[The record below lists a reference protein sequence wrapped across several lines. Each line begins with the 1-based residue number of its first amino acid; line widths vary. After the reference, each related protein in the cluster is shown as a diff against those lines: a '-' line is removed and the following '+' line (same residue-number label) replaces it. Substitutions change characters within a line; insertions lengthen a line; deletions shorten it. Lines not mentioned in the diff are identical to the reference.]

1 MAETKKADT
10 NECIL
15 YESHMKFWDKQIY
28 SKGEQISD
36 FIGVGF
42 GGGWSW
48 GAALSA
54 KGHREIW
61 GEREMFCFFDWAGGY
76 TKEHI
81 C

>member
-1 MAETKKADT
+1 
-10 NECIL
+10 
-15 YESHMKFWDKQIY
+15 MKFWDKQTY

-36 FIGVGF
+36 FVGVGF

-61 GEREMFCFFDWAGGY
+61 GERDMFCFLIGLVVTQKNTFAE
-76 TKEHI
+76 THPAKPSNKVK
-81 C
+81 